1 MATAT
6 ETGLIARWLYATLTG
21 DSTLAGFVPGGW
33 FRTRAPKTAGVF
45 GIFRLQGGSD
55 ANVAG
60 GGRMAVEAV
69 YAVYAV
75 GDNAQTLEQASAR
88 IDALLSQQA
97 ANVTGGRILS
107 CVRESPLELPI
118 LDNGIARETSGGT
131 YRITAQTS

>member
-1 MATAT
+1 MPTVT
-6 ETGLIARWLYATLTG
+6 ETGLIYRWLYSTLTG
-21 DSTLAGFVPGGW
+21 DSTLAALVPGGW
-33 FRTRAPKTAGVF
+33 FRARAPKTTGVF
-45 GIFRLQGGSD
+45 GILRFQGGSD
-55 ANVAG
+55 ANVSG
-60 GGRMAVEAV
+60 GGRMALEAV

-75 GDNAQTLEQASAR
+75 GENAQTLEQASAR

-118 LDNGIARETSGGT
+118 LDNGIARDTAGGT